1 MPTNV
6 SPEYKK
12 AEAAFRQAR
21 EPTERLEHLREML
34 KTIPKHKGTEHLQA
48 DIKTRIKELTT
59 ELAGPQKGAASTG
72 PTHVIRPEGAAQV
85 ALIGPPN
92 SGKSLIHSRLTGSR
106 AESAPYPHTTNE
118 PMPGMLM
125 HNDVQFQL
133 VDLPPIS
140 SDFMEPW
147 LPNALQPAHAALLVI
162 DLNVPGCTED
172 VISIRERLAE
182 KRIVLSDDWQGRL
195 PCGLVEGLP
204 ETETGAPDRPD
215 LPGPEQTGDKAD
227 ENIFRTVLPT
237 MLVINKI
244 DLGLDPEEVT
254 ILEELVESCFPAIA
268 VSAETGNGLDRMGAL
283 LRRGLDVA
291 RIYTKVPGKPPDMER
306 PFTVFRGDTVADVA
320 SLVHRGMAE
329 SLKHARVW
337 GSGKFDGQQV
347 GRDYLVEDGDIL
359 ELHM

>member
-21 EPTERLEHLREML
+21 DPAERLEHLREML

-48 DIKTRIKELTT
+48 DIKTRIKELTA
-59 ELAGPQKGAASTG
+59 ELAGPRKGAARTG
-72 PTHVIRPEGAAQV
+72 PTHVIRAEGAAQV

-92 SGKSLIHSRLTGSR
+92 VGKSLLHSRLTGSQ

-118 PMPGMLM
+118 PLPGMLL

-133 VDLPPIS
+133 VDLPPVS

-147 LPNALQPAHAALLVI
+147 LPNALQPAHAALLVV
-162 DLNVPGCTED
+162 DLSVPGCAED
-172 VISIRERLAE
+172 VIAVRERLAG
-182 KRIVLSDDWQGRL
+182 KRIVLSDDWRGRL
-195 PCGLVEGLP
+195 PCGLIEELP
-204 ETETGAPDRPD
+204 EAVDDES
-215 LPGPEQTGDKAD
+215 GPETDATREDEAD
-227 ENIFRTVLPT
+227 ENLFRTVLPT
-237 MLVINKI
+237 ILVVNKI
-244 DLGLDPEEVT
+244 DLDLDPDEVT
-254 ILEELVESCFPAIA
+254 VLQELTETCFPALA
-268 VSAETGNGLDRMGAL
+268 VSAETGAGLDRLGSV
-283 LRRGLDVA
+283 LRRGLDVV
-291 RIYTKVPGKPPDMER
+291 RVYTKVPGKEPDMER

-320 SLVHRGMAE
+320 YLVHRGMAE
-329 SLKHARVW
+329 GLKHARVW

-347 GRDYLVEDGDIL
+347 GRDYEVADGDIL